1 MIAMKI
7 KYVLMFSLLIF
18 GNLVYSESHKNLQ
31 SFNCHSYED
40 TESCSENCIYYYDQD
55 HSPMRKPGMNEDD
68 ETWVFTQFRFHK
80 AMNKL
85 TEQSAYMSRKKQ
97 LLPKLFDYTVSS
109 RMNYCRQFKYIDDDN
124 WTCIDEIDE
133 ETGKQSLVKMTNGI
147 FVNINKGFF
156 EDADNVKERELNPEH
171 FKKNG
176 SPFLE
181 CMKEIPV
188 TFIEYKK

>member
-1 MIAMKI
+1 MK
-7 KYVLMFSLLIF
+7 KLLLYAVYTIF
-18 GNLVYSESHKNLQ
+18 PLSAYAESHKNLQ
-31 SFNCHSYED
+31 SFNCHTYAD

-55 HSPMRKPGMNEDD
+55 HSPIRKPGMNDDD
-68 ETWVFTQFRFHK
+68 ESWVFTQFRFHK
-80 AMNKL
+80 GMNKL

-97 LLPKLFDYTVSS
+97 LLPKIFDYKVSS
-109 RMNYCRQFKYIDDDN
+109 GMNYCRQFKYSDDDN

-133 ETGKQSLVKMTNGI
+133 DTGKQSLVKMTHGI

-156 EDADNVKERELNPEH
+156 EDADNVKEREMHPEH

-188 TFIEYKK
+188 TFIKKNN